1 MPLDRGIGGA
11 VDVGMDTRTPVD
23 DSDYKVP
30 FRFTGKID
38 KLTYK
43 LGLPQLTEADR
54 AIMHAHIIKAKD

>member
-1 MPLDRGIGGA
+1 MPLDSGIGGA
-11 VDVGMDTRTPVD
+11 VVDRCARVHADV